1 MAIAWSTIDKAPAD
15 MAGVEAGDTVHTAQG
30 TLGDMLDW
38 IDATPRLPGAGNVAE
53 ENPAAM
59 DWDLGAGY
67 AGAFELARQGWPE
80 GVKKMKKI
88 AVEAGE
94 HFEQVPALEYDV
106 AGAFPLVPL
115 YCAGSPE
122 HMALPAEAPSRPVC
136 RMAVEVSQAW
146 HIEAEASMRYG
157 VAIVSAVQALIQAGV
172 VVELWG
178 VRSGKIT
185 DNYKGKSDW
194 FSWAFPLGGGG
205 QAMDLDRVA
214 FCLAHPALS
223 RRIVFGITERR
234 PELVESSKSNYMRN
248 SGDGVADAGFNVH
261 IPRLHKTSEAETVE
275 IAREKVAKILTEA
288 GYNTAV

>member
-1 MAIAWSTIDKAPAD
+1 MTIAWDTIDKAPAD
-15 MAGVEAGDTVHTAQG
+15 MVGVEAGDTVHTAQG

-38 IDATPRLPGAGNVAE
+38 IDATPRLPGAGNEAE

-59 DWDLGAGY
+59 DWDLNAGY
-67 AGAFELARQGWPE
+67 AGAFELARNGWPE

-94 HFEQVPALEYDV
+94 HFERLPVLEYDV

-122 HMALPAEAPSRPVC
+122 HMALPAEAPARPVC
-136 RMAVEVSQAW
+136 RMAVEVSPAW
-146 HIEAEASMRYG
+146 HIAASASLRYG
-157 VAIVSAVQALIQAGV
+157 GAIVSAVQALIQAGV

-178 VRSGKIT
+178 VRSGMMT
-185 DNYKGKSDW
+185 DNHW

-205 QAMDLDRVA
+205 QAIDLDRVA
-214 FCLAHPALS
+214 FCLAHPALT
-223 RRIVFGITERR
+223 RRVVMAVTERR
-234 PELVESSKSNYMRN
+234 PELVESSKNGYMFN
-248 SGDGVADAGFNVH
+248 SGNGIADAGYNVH
-261 IPRLHKTSEAETVE
+261 FPRLHNTSEAETVE